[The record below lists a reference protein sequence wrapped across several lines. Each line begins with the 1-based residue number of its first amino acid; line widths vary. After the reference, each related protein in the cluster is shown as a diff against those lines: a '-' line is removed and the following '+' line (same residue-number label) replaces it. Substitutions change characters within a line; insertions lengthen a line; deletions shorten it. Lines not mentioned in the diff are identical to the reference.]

1 MAMISVSDFSFLI
14 NQQLKL
20 QQQMEIYLC
29 QLEALIAI
37 ARLSDDFTNF
47 NQQTLQNY
55 LWAVSDLIASATNAN
70 QQSLNTLLQYK

>member
-1 MAMISVSDFSFLI
+1 MAMISVSDFSSLI
-14 NQQLKL
+14 NQQLEL

-29 QLEALIAI
+29 QLEALIAV
-37 ARLSDDFTNF
+37 ARLSDEFTDF

-55 LWAVSDLIASATNAN
+55 LWAIGDLVVSATNNN